1 MAVTKVA
8 VRVGFFSLLGVF
20 NGNTGNQA
28 QTSASTTRRHNASL
42 LPVPLAGYSLL
53 HPSVRLEHGSDITV
67 LLNICTLPPVT
78 G

>member
-28 QTSASTTRRHNASL
+28 QTSASTVGTK
-42 LPVPLAGYSLL
+42 VPFAGYSLL